1 MRVGNF
7 RMAIFRVGV
16 FLGGSCP
23 GGNFLSG
30 GFPGWEFLGWKFSW
44 VGGNCLGGI
53 YPRWEF
59 LWWKFSRWEFSGG
72 NLRVAIFRVGVFML
86 PLIRPNS
93 QSPRGIELHEFN
105 SIAVIFGIYIRNSF
119 RIN

>member
-7 RMAIFRVGV
+7 RMAIFWVGV

-59 LWWKFSRWEFSGG
+59 SLVEVFQVGIFWWESPGG
-72 NLRVAIFRVGVFML
+72 NFPGGSFHVTS
-86 PLIRPNS
+86 NS
-93 QSPRGIELHEFN
+93 TKFPKPQ
-105 SIAVIFGIYIRNSF
+105 RN
-119 RIN
+119 